1 MSTPYGGSSA
11 SDPERPDQNS
21 TGSDG
26 SGTPSA
32 EAPGTTPS
40 DDATSLIKRPSS
52 GSEGPG
58 ASGSGASGS
67 GASGSGAS
75 GSEASYAT
83 PPTGSGSPE
92 PPTTKF
98 DPSAYGPP
106 SQGESTY
113 QPPQYGSTPDYGS
126 GSQAPQYGSTPD
138 YGSGSQAPQYGQTP
152 DYGQTP
158 GSTPDYG
165 TPQGFGQSSAES
177 AQSPY
182 GQPPYGQSS
191 YGQPGYGQQAYGQ
204 PAYGQPGYGQ
214 QAYGQPAGYPA
225 AGQST
230 NGLAIASLVSSILGI
245 FCCGVLSIL
254 GLVLGVVAKRQ
265 IRDSNGTQ
273 TGDGTA
279 TAGIIIGG
287 IALVLWIIYWIFVA
301 AGVVNMNFNTT

>member
-32 EAPGTTPS
+32 DAPGTTPS

-58 ASGSGASGS
+58 ASGSAASGS

-75 GSEASYAT
+75 GAT

-106 SQGESTY
+106 SQGESPY
-113 QPPQYGSTPDYGS
+113 QP
-126 GSQAPQYGSTPD
+126 PQYGSTPD

-177 AQSPY
+177 GQSPY

-191 YGQPGYGQQAYGQ
+191 YGQSSYGQPGYGQQAYGQPAYGQ

-273 TGDGTA
+273 TGDGMA

>member
-67 GASGSGAS
+67 
-75 GSEASYAT
+75 EASYAT

-113 QPPQYGSTPDYGS
+113 QP
-126 GSQAPQYGSTPD
+126 PQYGSTPD

-273 TGDGTA
+273 TGDGMA

>member
-113 QPPQYGSTPDYGS
+113 QP
-126 GSQAPQYGSTPD
+126 PQYGSTPD

-273 TGDGTA
+273 TGDGMA

>member
-1 MSTPYGGSSA
+1 MSTPNEGSNA
-11 SDPERPDQNS
+11 SDPERPDKTS
-21 TGSDG
+21 TGPDG
-26 SGTPSA
+26 SPRAGSPSA
-32 EAPGTTPS
+32 DTPGSTPR
-40 DDATSLIKRPSS
+40 DDATSLIKRPNPAGSTGSS
-52 GSEGPG
+52 
-58 ASGSGASGS
+58 ASGSTPQAGGGS
-67 GASGSGAS
+67 A
-75 GSEASYAT
+75 
-83 PPTGSGSPE
+83 E

-98 DPSAYGPP
+98 DPSAYGTS

-138 YGSGSQAPQYGQTP
+138 YG
-152 DYGQTP
+152 QTP

-165 TPQGFGQSSAES
+165 QTPQYGQSSAQPDYGNPQGFGQQSAES
-177 AQSPY
+177 GQSPY
-182 GQPPYGQSS
+182 GQPTYGQSA

-214 QAYGQPAGYPA
+214 QPYGQPAYGQPGYPA

-230 NGLAIASLVSSILGI
+230 NGLAIASLVSSIVGI
-245 FCCGVLSIL
+245 FCCGVLSIV
-254 GLVLGVVAKRQ
+254 GLVLGVIAKRQ

-273 TGDGTA
+273 SGDGMA

-301 AGVVNMNFNTT
+301 AGVVNLNLNSTT